1 MGGAGR
7 MIKMAD
13 AVSLIRD
20 TQASA
25 ILFLHFF
32 CDCFDKVFAV

>member
-1 MGGAGR
+1 

-13 AVSLIRD
+13 AVFLIRD

-25 ILFLHFF
+25 ILFLQFF
-32 CDCFDKVFAV
+32 CNRFDEVFAV